1 MKQFYAAA
9 ARSVIRFRQAGR
21 GQIRRRPA
29 VVGWRRS
36 GVARSRTAASG
47 RRSARRLHDRSSRGR
62 SDHAQLGGRHP
73 FSTVDDQRRLRG
85 RQRRQFAARRSDVQ
99 DGARSFAHRSGVV
112 LAVDNIAV
120 GEFAGRS
127 RPAADGQGDGRSVL
141 RVLRHGSQTDHAGHR
156 RHVRCDPRWS
166 AVAAVQRPLRRI
178 RISADRR
185 VRRRGPLHH
194 RRASPRQAA
203 ERQGDQALPE
213 APVARDPRSLA

>member
-1 MKQFYAAA
+1 MNHSMLPLPGLSSASGKPAC
-9 ARSVIRFRQAGR
+9 SNL
-21 GQIRRRPA
+21 RRPA

-47 RRSARRLHDRSSRGR
+47 RRLARRLHDRSSRGR

-73 FSTVDDQRRLRG
+73 FSTADDQRWLRG
-85 RQRRQFAARRSDVQ
+85 RQRRQCAAPRSDVQ
-99 DGARSFAHRSGVV
+99 DGAGSFAHRSGVV

-156 RHVRCDPRWS
+156 RRSMRSTVVSSCGCSTPTTTNTDFSRSSCS
-166 AVAAVQRPLRRI
+166 TAKAASSPPCFVPPSGRAARR
-178 RISADRR
+178 S
-185 VRRRGPLHH
+185 
-194 RRASPRQAA
+194 SP
-203 ERQGDQALPE
+203 
-213 APVARDPRSLA
+213 S